1 MKTETIN
8 KIVLNDS
15 NELLLLLDSIGEP
28 MYQYVYRE
36 AAGVYWDEKQNCTS
50 MLRAHSL
57 ASFLLLL
64 SPFK

>member
-15 NELLLLLDSIGEP
+15 NELLLLLDSNGEP

-36 AAGVYWDEKQNCTS
+36 AAGVYWDEKQKGFKSTE
-50 MLRAHSL
+50 LKEWKIGRAHV
-57 ASFLLLL
+57 
-64 SPFK
+64 